1 MDAKDNLKN
10 PLALDGANMF
20 GFGNKGSS
28 QLQEDQ
34 AELQRKLKAKSA
46 KVNTRKVPAD
56 LQKLYT
62 DYSKKSAKA
71 QELDDIVSPGVKSND
86 SAYASNRGN
95 PTKKKQ
101 VETPAFG
108 KQKTTFFKDNL

>member
-1 MDAKDNLKN
+1 M
-10 PLALDGANMF
+10 
-20 GFGNKGSS
+20 
-28 QLQEDQ
+28 
-34 AELQRKLKAKSA
+34 KAKSA
-46 KVNTRKVPAD
+46 KVNTRKVGAE
-56 LQKLYT
+56 LQKLYI
-62 DYSKKSAKA
+62 DYSKKSAKV

-108 KQKTTFFKDNL
+108 KQKTTFFKDTQKNTSPVKEVRDFTAAMHLKDVRDPSKNAKKNPSN